1 MPLVLRV
8 GLTGGIGSGKSTVAA
23 RLAERGAVVVDAD
36 RIARELVEPG
46 QPALAALVEA
56 FGAWVLRPDGTLDRS
71 ALGKLVFS
79 DDAALLRLNAIM
91 HPRIEARCSEA
102 MAAVPREAIVVHDM
116 PLLVEHEQ
124 GSDYHLVVVVGVPAD
139 ERVRRLVSER
149 GMTAEDA
156 WRRVRAQ
163 AGEGRQ
169 RAAADVWLDNTG
181 PRRDVLVAVDR
192 LWDER
197 LVPFEANLQVGRP
210 APAPEGPVR
219 YDPQWPEQAAR
230 LAGRVVRAVGDDAAG
245 DDAAG
250 VAHIGST
257 AVPGL
262 AGADVIDLLVLVPAG
277 DGADVEAL
285 RDRLAAAGFPRDDTS
300 AEALARDGGGR
311 VHVTADP
318 GRAARVWVRA
328 TGEPSARSAV
338 LLRDWLRAHDAE
350 RDAYA
355 AVKAAAAATGAE
367 RYRAAKH
374 EWLGAALARAEAWA
388 AGAPGPE

>member
-46 QPALAALVEA
+46 RPALAALVEA

-79 DDAALLRLNAIM
+79 DDVALLRLNAIM

-124 GSDYHLVVVVGVPAD
+124 GSDYHLVVVVGAPAD

-163 AGEGRQ
+163 AGEDQQ
-169 RAAADVWLDNTG
+169 RAVADVWLDNTG
-181 PRRDVLVAVDR
+181 PRPDVLVAVDR

-197 LVPFEANLQVGRP
+197 LLPFEANLQAGRP
-210 APAPEGPVR
+210 APAPEELVR

-230 LAGRVVRAVGDDAAG
+230 FAGRVLSAIEWAAG

-250 VAHIGST
+250 VAHVGST

-262 AGADVIDLLVLVPAG
+262 SGADVIDLLVLVPAG
-277 DGADVEAL
+277 DGVDVEAL
-285 RDRLAAAGFPRDDTS
+285 RDRLATAGFPRDDTS
-300 AEALARDGGGR
+300 AEAPAWDGGR
-311 VHVTADP
+311 VHGTADP

-328 TGEPSARSAV
+328 AGEPSARSAV

-355 AVKAAAAATGAE
+355 AVKVAAAATGAE

-374 EWLGAALARAEAWA
+374 EWLGAALARAETWA
-388 AGAPGPE
+388 AGEPAPGSE